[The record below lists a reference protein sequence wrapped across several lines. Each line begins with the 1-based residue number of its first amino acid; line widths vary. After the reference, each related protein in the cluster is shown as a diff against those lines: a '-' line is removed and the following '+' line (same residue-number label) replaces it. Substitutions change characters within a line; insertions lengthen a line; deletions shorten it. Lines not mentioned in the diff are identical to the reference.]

1 MKNCCVDEFKS
12 ELDKVL
18 EIIPDQ
24 PNVPGMYTPTACDL
38 YSGKPSNSLID
49 QIRITEMPSKPK
61 RRIGV

>member
-1 MKNCCVDEFKS
+1 MNSCGVYAFKS
-12 ELDKVL
+12 ELDKIL

-24 PNVPGMYTPTACDL
+24 PTVPGMYTPTACDL

-49 QIRITEMPSKPK
+49 QIRITEVPSKPK